1 MTRLIPVGHDKRET
15 DGGKTQRLIHCLV
28 DGQPKTM
35 TKADY
40 FKLIELMLPEGPPPK
55 ENQEDP

>member
-1 MTRLIPVGHDKRET
+1 MTRLIPVGHTTRET

-28 DGQPKTM
+28 DNQVKTM

-40 FKLIELMLPEGPPPK
+40 FKLIELMLPEGPPPDNA
-55 ENQEDP
+55 EREA